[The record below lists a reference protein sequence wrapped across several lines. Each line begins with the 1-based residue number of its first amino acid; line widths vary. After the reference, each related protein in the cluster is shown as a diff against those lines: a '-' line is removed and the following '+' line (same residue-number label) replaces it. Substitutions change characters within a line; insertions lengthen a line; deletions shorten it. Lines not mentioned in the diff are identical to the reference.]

1 LAEEVAVSWANP
13 DALWWLLLV
22 PAAGAALWWNAARRR
37 RATERF
43 GDAATLSPLVLG
55 RAEWWRLS
63 RALLALVAV
72 ALVVVAFAGPQY
84 GSRTRVL
91 RKRGIDVVIAL
102 DFSKSMLAQ
111 DVHPSRIKRAKA
123 ELEQLLNDLDG
134 DRVGL
139 VAFAGDSMAFPM
151 TVDYSAVRLFLRD
164 LGPMDMPYGG
174 TAIGKALIASKR
186 LIESSSSRNV
196 TAETAPVTRSRVVI
210 LLTDGEDHEGDPIA
224 AAEELAAAGIKVY
237 TVGIGS
243 SSGEPIPSYTADG
256 TLTGHLRDSDGRV
269 VMTSLTAENEATLG
283 EIASITGGEYVRA
296 EEGTVGVLQ
305 IRRELAKLQA
315 SERKARRVTVHENR
329 FALVLLPAFLLLVL
343 EGLLP
348 EAWILGRR
356 RRES

>member
-1 LAEEVAVSWANP
+1 MSWADP
-13 DALWWLLLV
+13 SALWLL
-22 PAAGAALWWNAARRR
+22 
-37 RATERF
+37 
-43 GDAATLSPLVLG
+43 TLLP
-55 RAEWWRLS
+55 
-63 RALLALVAV
+63 LALVALLWHARRRDRATAIFGKADTV
-72 ALVVVAFAGPQY
+72 GPLIAGRAGWWRITRALLGLLGLALVIVAFAGPQY

-111 DVHPSRIKRAKA
+111 DVHPSRIKRAKG
-123 ELEQLLNDLDG
+123 ELELLLNDLDG

-139 VAFAGDSMAFPM
+139 VAFAGDAMSFPM

-164 LGPMDMPYGG
+164 LGPMDMPVGG

-186 LIESSSSRNV
+186 LIESSNERGNEESSP
-196 TAETAPVTRSRVVI
+196 APRSRVVL
-210 LLTDGEDHEGDPIA
+210 LLTDGEDHEGDPVA
-224 AAEELAAAGIKVY
+224 AAEELASAGIQVY

-243 SSGEPIPSYTADG
+243 GSGEPIPSYTADG
-256 TLTGHLRDSDGRV
+256 TLVGHLKDSDGRL
-269 VMTSLTAENEATLG
+269 VMTSLSAENEDTLK
-283 EIASITGGEYVRA
+283 EIASITNGDYVRA

-348 EAWILGRR
+348 EAWIVGRR